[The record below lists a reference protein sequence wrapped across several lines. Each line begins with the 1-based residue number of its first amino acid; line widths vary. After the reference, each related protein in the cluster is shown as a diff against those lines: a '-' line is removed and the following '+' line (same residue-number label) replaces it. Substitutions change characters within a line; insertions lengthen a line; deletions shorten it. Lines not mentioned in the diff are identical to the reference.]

1 MIVCS
6 KRVFLNILTQLMDV
20 NTLINANYYIAD
32 QTTRNGIA
40 QFSDNISINGDGE
53 YFIKHETTTGA
64 TLNPYH
70 IHYGDDTLSPLSLMS
85 QLMFE
90 QTGKSVDQLFKEKL
104 LCNDSLA
111 NTYNFLYAD
120 KSKGNGLRIMIFV
133 NESCVPYIHIVCEY
147 VSELFG
153 EDITFV
159 DKQYRGN
166 IPGQFQYTG
175 NKYKASQ
182 ILQEIMDYKMLRDVQ
197 DISNN
202 YQYGFGG
209 ITNLE
214 VFFAG
219 MSVPKLFYMYER
231 IFPNEPLPVGNY
243 TKEHMIHII
252 TRKLMH
258 AYPQMA
264 GVENLMIPSFADMS
278 SLYNEISDEELME
291 VHE

>member
-1 MIVCS
+1 
-6 KRVFLNILTQLMDV
+6 
-20 NTLINANYYIAD
+20 
-32 QTTRNGIA
+32 
-40 QFSDNISINGDGE
+40 
-53 YFIKHETTTGA
+53 
-64 TLNPYH
+64 
-70 IHYGDDTLSPLSLMS
+70 
-85 QLMFE
+85 MFE

-111 NTYNFLYAD
+111 NTYNFLYANKD
-120 KSKGNGLRIMIFV
+120 KGNGLRIMIFV

-182 ILQEIMDYKMLRDVQ
+182 ILKEIMDYKMLRDVQ

-209 ITNLE
+209 STNLE
-214 VFFAG
+214 VFFSG

-258 AYPQMA
+258 AYPQMV